1 MRLAKAV
8 SDLLDPKNVVVA
20 GLVLIGWRTGG
31 PTGLAWALLAVV
43 FAGVVPGVVI
53 RLGIVRGSWHDP
65 HVRTRQ
71 ARLIVIPLVMASVG
85 GCIALFALLGAPPI
99 LVGALIAMMTVL
111 VPLFLVTLAW
121 KVSVHAAVGSSA
133 VTAFMALLS
142 PWWILGFAAVGAVG
156 WSRVALREHTVA
168 QTIVGALIGVVSTGA
183 AILLLGQQ

>member
-1 MRLAKAV
+1 MRLAKWV
-8 SDLLDPKNVVVA
+8 SDVLDPKNVVVA
-20 GLVLIGWRTGG
+20 GLVVIGWRTGG

-71 ARLIVIPLVMASVG
+71 ARLVVIPLVMVSVC
-85 GCIALFALLGAPPI
+85 GCIVLFAVLGAPPV

-121 KVSVHAAVGSSA
+121 KVSVHAAVGSGA

-142 PWWILGFAAVGAVG
+142 PWWGLGFAAVAAVG
-156 WSRVALREHTVA
+156 WSRVVLREHTIA
-168 QTIVGALIGVVSTGA
+168 QTVVGALIGVTATSS
-183 AILLLGQQ
+183 AILLLGQW

>member
-1 MRLAKAV
+1 VRLAKAV
-8 SDLLDPKNVVVA
+8 SDVLDPKNVVVA

-31 PTGLAWALLAVV
+31 PAGLAWALLAVV

-53 RLGIVRGSWHDP
+53 RLGMARGSWPDP

-71 ARLIVIPLVMASVG
+71 ARLVVIPLVMVSVG
-85 GCIALFALLGAPPI
+85 GCIVLFALLGAPPI

-121 KVSVHAAVGSSA
+121 KVSVHAAVGSGA

-142 PWWILGFAAVGAVG
+142 PWWGLGFTAVAAVG
-156 WSRVALREHTVA
+156 WSRVVLREHTVA
-168 QTIVGALIGVVSTGA
+168 QTVVGALIGVVSTTS
-183 AILLLGQQ
+183 AILLLGQW

>member
-1 MRLAKAV
+1 VRLAKAV
-8 SDLLDPKNVVVA
+8 SDVLDPKNVVVA

-31 PTGLAWALLAVV
+31 PAGLAWALLAVV

-71 ARLIVIPLVMASVG
+71 ARLIVIPLVMVSVG

-111 VPLFLVTLAW
+111 VPLFLITLAW

-142 PWWILGFAAVGAVG
+142 PWWVLGFAAVGAVG